1 MDYTKIDVTM
11 QDKDWLKVSDERA
24 KEIYD
29 MAENDVLTKHNP
41 KQKSAF
47 KNESEYRMYLLNLV
61 EIAGYKKAGVK
72 TDWVE

>member
-11 QDKDWLKVSDERA
+11 QDQDWLKVSPERA
-24 KEIYD
+24 KEIYE

-41 KQKSAF
+41 KSQFAF
-47 KNESEYRMYLLNLV
+47 KNGSEYRTYLMNLV

>member
-11 QDKDWLKVSDERA
+11 QDKDWLKVSPERA
-24 KEIYD
+24 KEIYE

-41 KQKSAF
+41 KSKSEF
-47 KNESEYRMYLLNLV
+47 KNESEYRTYLMNLV
-61 EIAGYKKAGVK
+61 EIAGYKKAGIK